1 MARVLPSGRVFSE
14 VVDLSGIRVA
24 KRPTPLGQLEKV
36 VKSPVTDLAV
46 AGISRIKDEID
57 YADRLDAEKRRVAGA
72 QIAERKAQAAHEA
85 LFEQMVRR
93 GEAVAAARQI
103 EAQKVAE
110 AERIAEE
117 QERADL
123 RWLQSG
129 APEAIDYSRD
139 VVDALG
145 RHLGHTPTAGQP
157 PFAARGVDLRQ
168 QFLAGLSQA
177 EDPAAYYAAWKAQQ
191 GQYDPYIAASQTA
204 PRAGEAL
211 VSPQYETPTETPPP
225 IPEMVT
231 PEQLE
236 ESQARLAAAQKAA
249 AVPMQFVP
257 KTMAD
262 FRFKVRD
269 LETRL
274 LQAETAEE
282 KQALVNQI
290 RQTISQARGAVDV
303 QPESLM
309 EAITGEAGKEA
320 QRKAYKEMT
329 TTEKE
334 FLRQMYEASKEKR
347 AVAAEKR
354 AESREARAQA
364 KHDAD
369 MKRADKKAR
378 ARARWLAS
386 GGKTKRAAL
395 VGLGSSFLRHS
406 GDYKAKRGIFSDEA
420 IMAER
425 GGPMAESAVEQV
437 REERWRRL
445 TTLPGGTSVSG
456 ENAGSLIATLRSLG
470 MSKKD
475 ESALS
480 SGVVTLRQQDAASL
494 KRRQRLEDLEAKTE
508 AALNKAAAEGAP
520 VPVSAQK
527 SYIKELVALEYFDY
541 AKEHDLDLEDD
552 EDADKAARHAADK
565 GVKEWLKLHP
575 GLDATAT
582 PPETDTQPPAKKTQ
596 VPGRWDRESMEKL
609 TRQPTPRGDN

>member
-1 MARVLPSGRVFSE
+1 MARVLPSGRVFGEAVALPQIGFAKEAHPMETLQKAATS
-14 VVDLSGIRVA
+14 DLAG
-24 KRPTPLGQLEKV
+24 
-36 VKSPVTDLAV
+36 LAV

-85 LFEQMVRR
+85 LFEQMERR

-103 EAQKVAE
+103 EAQKAAE

-157 PFAARGVDLRQ
+157 PFAARGMDLRQ

-191 GQYDPYIAASQTA
+191 GQYDPYVAASQTA

-211 VSPQYETPTETPPP
+211 MSPQYETPTETPPP

-269 LETRL
+269 LETRAM
-274 LQAETAEE
+274 QAETAEE

-290 RQTISQARGAVDV
+290 RQTISQARGAVDM
-303 QPESLM
+303 QPEGLM

-334 FLRQMYEASKEKR
+334 FLRQMYDASKERRAEAREGR
-347 AVAAEKR
+347 AVSA
-354 AESREARAQA
+354 EARAQE
-364 KHDAD
+364 KHDKT
-369 MKRADKKAR
+369 MEEVGRKAR

-420 IMAER
+420 IMAET

-445 TTLPGGTSVSG
+445 TTLPDGTSVSG

-494 KRRQRLEDLEAKTE
+494 KRRQRLEDLEAKKRE
-508 AALNKAAAEGAP
+508 AIDEAMAGIPDTPPSSIVKEDARQVWDAAFNSHMENKDWDDDDDLREAGLKAAA
-520 VPVSAQK
+520 
-527 SYIKELVALEYFDY
+527 
-541 AKEHDLDLEDD
+541 
-552 EDADKAARHAADK
+552 AARAVLRKHY
-565 GVKEWLKLHP
+565 
-575 GLDATAT
+575 
-582 PPETDTQPPAKKTQ
+582 PALGEGQ
-596 VPGRWDRESMEKL
+596 GGEAVAEDVVPGRWNKESMKAYSDRYG
-609 TRQPTPRGDN
+609 TK

>member
-1 MARVLPSGRVFSE
+1 MARVLPSGRVFGEAVALPQIGFAKEAHPMETLQKAATS
-14 VVDLSGIRVA
+14 DLAG
-24 KRPTPLGQLEKV
+24 
-36 VKSPVTDLAV
+36 LAV

-103 EAQKVAE
+103 EAQKMAE

-191 GQYDPYIAASQTA
+191 GQHDPYIAASQTA

-211 VSPQYETPTETPPP
+211 LSPQYETPTETPPP

-236 ESQARLAAAQKAA
+236 ESEARLAAAQKAA

-269 LETRL
+269 LETRAM
-274 LQAETAEE
+274 QAETAEE

-290 RQTISQARGAVDV
+290 RQTISQARGAVDM
-303 QPESLM
+303 QPEGLM
-309 EAITGEAGKEA
+309 EAFTGEAGKEA
-320 QRKAYKEMT
+320 QKTAYNEMT
-329 TTEKE
+329 ITEKE
-334 FLRQMYEASKEKR
+334 FLKQMYDASKERRAEAREGR
-347 AVAAEKR
+347 AVSA
-354 AESREARAQA
+354 EARAQE
-364 KHDAD
+364 KHDKT
-369 MKRADKKAR
+369 MEEVGRKAR

-420 IMAER
+420 IMAET

-445 TTLPGGTSVSG
+445 TTLPDGTSVSG

-494 KRRQRLEDLEAKTE
+494 KRRQRLEDLDAKTE

-527 SYIKELVALEYFDY
+527 SYIKQLVVRAYYDY

-596 VPGRWDRESMEKL
+596 VPGRWNKKSMKAYSDRYGTK
-609 TRQPTPRGDN
+609 